1 MQEMCGKA
9 VDVCLSVSKF
19 VPDWF
24 ATSKM
29 LEILDNVVFSND
41 YIDLDHIDSD
51 IITLFVDDMDINT
64 MDFININFDDNDD
77 DNDLGNLIR
86 FRLVV

>member
-1 MQEMCGKA
+1 MCGKA

-19 VPDWF
+19 VPDRF

-41 YIDLDHIDSD
+41 DIDLDYIDSD

-64 MDFININFDDNDD
+64 VDFININFDDNDD
-77 DNDLGNLIR
+77 DNDLETMIR
-86 FRLVV
+86 VRLVV

>member
-1 MQEMCGKA
+1 MCGKA

-64 MDFININFDDNDD
+64 MDFISINFDDNDD